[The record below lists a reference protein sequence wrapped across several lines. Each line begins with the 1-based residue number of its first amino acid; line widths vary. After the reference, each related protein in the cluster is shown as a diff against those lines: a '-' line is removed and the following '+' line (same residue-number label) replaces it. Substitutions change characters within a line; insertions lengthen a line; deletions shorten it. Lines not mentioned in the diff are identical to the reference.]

1 MTVELSA
8 SANGRG
14 QRLRAARVLTT
25 QGWLE
30 GGVVHLDAVGR
41 IAAVTGGAFDRD
53 LGEHWLLPAL
63 VDSHVHGAV
72 GCDVMDATHEALD
85 RMSAHFA
92 QYGVGAFAPT
102 TVTAPVPAIEA
113 AIAQVRDSRRHGVSG
128 AEIVGTYLEG
138 PYFTAKCCGAHPVP
152 LMRPIDLDEIARW
165 HALADGTL
173 NTVALAAE
181 LPGADAAIAWLRA
194 HGVRV
199 LIGHSDASYDE
210 TVAAMLAGARGVV
223 HCYNGMR
230 GLHHRDPGVVGAGFT
245 RPEADVELIA
255 DGHHVHHAAAQIAL
269 TCAGE
274 ERLILITDAMRA
286 TGMPDGPYR
295 LGELTVQMHAGVVR
309 TEAGGLAGS
318 TLHLI
323 DAVKHAMRWFGLPL
337 ERAWP
342 LASRNPAR
350 ALRRPDLGGIAPG
363 QTASLVAVTPDLTVK
378 GTWVKGRVVF
388 EA

>member
-1 MTVELSA
+1 MTA
-8 SANGRG
+8 DTTP
-14 QRLRAARVLTT
+14 QRLKAARVLTT

-30 GGVVHLDAVGR
+30 HGIVHVDDAGR
-41 IAAVTGGAFDRD
+41 IATVTQGGGFDRD

-72 GCDVMDATHEALD
+72 GCDVMDATHDALD

-92 QYGVGAFAPT
+92 QHGVGAFAAT

-113 AIAQVRDSRRHGVSG
+113 AIAQVRDSLRHGVSG

-152 LMRPIDLDEIARW
+152 LMRPIDLAEIERW
-165 HALADGTL
+165 HALAEGTL

-181 LPGADAAIAWLRA
+181 KPGADAAIAWLRT

-230 GLHHRDPGVVGAGFT
+230 GLHHRDPGVVGAGLT

-269 TCAGE
+269 RCAGE

-295 LGELTVQMHAGVVR
+295 LGELTVQMHGGVVR

-318 TLHLI
+318 TLHLL
-323 DAVKHAMRWFGLPL
+323 DAVQHAMRWFGLPL
-337 ERAWP
+337 ERAWA

-363 QTASLVAVTPDLTVK
+363 QTASLVALTPELAVK
-378 GTWVKGRVVF
+378 GTWVNGRGVF
-388 EA
+388 EADGV